1 VPELVLPGPDV
12 LRASFF
18 ASLPR
23 YEDQGSL
30 GRGGMGYVFKA
41 LDRELNEVIAIKV
54 LSRSLPIE
62 RDAVLRR
69 FKSEVSLNRRIS
81 HPNVCRLHD
90 YGVVDESPYLTME
103 FVDGKD
109 LGTLIDV
116 EGPIPA
122 ARALRILGQLT
133 RGVAAAHAAGIVHRD
148 LKPANVMVRP
158 SGDISILDFGL
169 AHDTNRTDP
178 RITRAGVAVGTPQY
192 MSPEQLRGLVVDE
205 RSDIYAIGVMAF
217 ELLTGRRLFTGRTFL
232 SLARKHLETPVSRET
247 LEERGVSRELA
258 AVVLR
263 CLAKKPAERFQT
275 ATAVATSLE
284 ALERLEASRAPAAA
298 PASRRE
304 ARVTTAVHRRSSILP
319 AETPV
324 ATPLAAL
331 RKDVPPARPRVVLV
345 VDDEEQVRNVICE
358 WLRRAGLEVVAATS
372 GEDALTLF
380 ETRSFDLVLID
391 VLMPG
396 LDGFDTVRVL
406 KSRPERAAIPVLF
419 MSGFPEKN
427 RVLFAGQTGAV
438 DFLSKPLDLKALVG
452 KVVAIL
458 GKPAA

>member
-1 VPELVLPGPDV
+1 MSARTPPGLDAF
-12 LRASFF
+12 RESFF

-23 YEDQGSL
+23 YEHQGSL

-54 LSRSLPIE
+54 MSRADPNE
-62 RDAVLRR
+62 REAVLRR
-69 FKSEVSLNRRIS
+69 FKAEVSLNRRIS

-90 YGVVDESPYLTME
+90 YGVSGGSPYLTME
-103 FVDGKD
+103 FVEGKE
-109 LGTLIDV
+109 LGTIIDS

-122 ARALRILGQLT
+122 ARALRILTQIT
-133 RGVAAAHAAGIVHRD
+133 RGVASAHAAGIVHRD

-169 AHDTNRTDP
+169 AHDTNRTDA
-178 RITRAGVAVGTPQY
+178 RITRAGKAVGTPQY

-217 ELLTGRRLFTGRTFL
+217 ELLTGSRLFTGRTFL
-232 SLARKHLETPVSRET
+232 SIARKHLETLVSRET

-263 CLAKKPAERFQT
+263 CLAKKPEERCQT
-275 ATAVATSLE
+275 AAAAATSLE
-284 ALERLEASRAPAAA
+284 ALERLQAPRMPAGTPA
-298 PASRRE
+298 PRE
-304 ARVTTAVHRRSSILP
+304 ARVKTAVHRRSSILP
-319 AETPV
+319 ALKT
-324 ATPLAAL
+324 A
-331 RKDVPPARPRVVLV
+331 PAEAPEGVSPASPKVVLV
-345 VDDEEQVRNVICE
+345 VDDEEGVRNVVCA
-358 WLRRAGLEVVAATS
+358 WLRRAGFEVVPSTS

-380 ETRSFDLVLID
+380 ETRTFDLVLID

-419 MSGFPEKN
+419 ISGFPEKN

-438 DFLSKPLDLKALVG
+438 DSLSKPLDLKALVA
-452 KVVAIL
+452 KVTAIL
-458 GKPAA
+458 GKPAGF